1 MRFDLGEIKN
11 KILTDIKIQLILLT
25 ALTLFIGYIFLKP
38 SGKEKP
44 KTCFNT
50 DLKIWA
56 PFNRNDFLSFISS
69 FASKYCLRI
78 VYEEIKFDDLEK
90 RFIYS
95 LAENKPPDIIY
106 APNFFVFRNKKYLEE
121 GLDKK
126 LKLSKKF
133 FKEEIDSYGIPV
145 NIDSLLFVYNKKVFQ
160 FLNYNPPKTLEELN
174 DLIKD
179 FKDKGYKDFYLVSL
193 GTKEIKNKKEIILVL
208 KSLKKSSI
216 QEAINTYF
224 SYSDENS
231 PNFVLAR
238 NLGKDEISLFSSI
251 KSASAFVFYEDL
263 KKILKLNPKID
274 YEVSQNP
281 IETFPPSSKNF
292 VKVFYFT
299 LPKASQKKDISFYF
313 LSWLFSGKNYANF
326 IEKFDLIPNF
336 TLQNLSEEKEA
347 FIKGASFGSSYLE
360 IISQENYNDF
370 EKILNIWENNKEEG
384 QRALSLLNL
393 KF

>member
-1 MRFDLGEIKN
+1 MRLDLEEIKN

-25 ALTLFIGYIFLKP
+25 IIIFFIGYIFLKP
-38 SGKEKP
+38 SKPEKP

-56 PFNRNDFLSFISS
+56 SFDRDDFLSFTSS

-78 VYEEIKFDDLEK
+78 VYEKIKFDDLEK
-90 RFIYS
+90 KFVYS
-95 LAENKPPDIIY
+95 LAENNPPDIIY

-121 GLDKK
+121 KWSQK
-126 LKLSKKF
+126 LNLPKKF
-133 FKEEIDSYGIPV
+133 FKEEIDSFGLPV

-160 FLNYNPPKTLEELN
+160 FLNYEPPKTLEELN
-174 DLIKD
+174 NLLKD
-179 FKDKGYKDFYLVSL
+179 FKNKEFKDFYLVSL

-208 KSLKKSSI
+208 KSLKNSSI
-216 QEAINTYF
+216 QEAIDTYY

-231 PNFVLAR
+231 PNFALAR

-251 KSASAFVFYEDL
+251 KSASAFIFYEDL
-263 KKILKLNPKID
+263 KKILKLNPKIE
-274 YEVSQNP
+274 YEVYQNP

-292 VKVFYFT
+292 VKVFYFV
-299 LPKASQKKDISFYF
+299 LPKASQKKEISLYF
-313 LSWLFSGKNYANF
+313 FRWLFSGKNYENF

-336 TLQNLSEEKEA
+336 SFQNLSEEKEA

-384 QRALSLLNL
+384 QRALFLLNL